1 MPDAVYLILCL
12 VVPPVWGVVAARLF
26 DVLASRRKKSAT
38 TEPDDERMYHI

>member
-26 DVLASRRKKSAT
+26 DLLSASRKTKPI
-38 TEPDDERMYHI
+38 EDEQMYHI